1 MKIVFQI
8 STEVP
13 DEQPMVIVRAK
24 ENSLETQRLMAYI
37 RQYQSETAN
46 LVTVKAED
54 EIIVL
59 KVETIILLDVVD
71 DELLIYTTER
81 LVCTKER
88 LVHFC
93 QRIKN
98 QYFVQ
103 ISKHAVI
110 NINHLQSLSE
120 SFAGNMTAHL
130 TQDNQSVVS
139 RRYVKDLIARLSV

>member
-1 MKIVFQI
+1 
-8 STEVP
+8 
-13 DEQPMVIVRAK
+13 
-24 ENSLETQRLMAYI
+24 MAYI

>member
-8 STEVP
+8 STGVP

-93 QRIKN
+93 QRLKN
-98 QYFVQ
+98 QHFVQ

>member
-1 MKIVFQI
+1 MKVVFQI
-8 STEVP
+8 STEVSG
-13 DEQPMVIVRAK
+13 EQPTVIVQAK
-24 ENSLETQRLMAYI
+24 ENSIETQHLMAYI
-37 RQYQSETAN
+37 RQYQSETVS
-46 LVTVKAED
+46 LVTVKVEE
-54 EIIVL
+54 EIVVL
-59 KVETIILLDVVD
+59 KVETIILLDVIE

-88 LVHFC
+88 LIHFF

-98 QYFVQ
+98 KHFVQ
-103 ISKHAVI
+103 ISKHAAI
-110 NINHLQSLSE
+110 NVNHLQSLSE